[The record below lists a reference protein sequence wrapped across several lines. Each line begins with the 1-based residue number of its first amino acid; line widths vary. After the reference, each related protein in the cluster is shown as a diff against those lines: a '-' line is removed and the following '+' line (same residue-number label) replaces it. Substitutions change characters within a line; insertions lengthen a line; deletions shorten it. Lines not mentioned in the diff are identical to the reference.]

1 MRVHVVHAHPVE
13 TSYNRA
19 LFNAACEALT
29 GAGHEVDALNLYD
42 EAFQAVMS
50 REERLNYH
58 DVPQNITPAV
68 APYVERLRAAD
79 AIVFVH
85 PVWNYGYP
93 AILKGYFDRI
103 FLPGVSFVLV
113 GGDGSNDKGT
123 LVPNMK
129 NIRKVAYI
137 TTYGGDRLRTMIMG
151 DPPRRLARRWAWVTF
166 GTPMP
171 PTYLALYDMNSATPE
186 RLAGFIDKV
195 KRRLAAF

>member
-13 TSYNRA
+13 TSFNRA
-19 LFNAACEALT
+19 LFDAAIDVLKS
-29 GAGHEVDALNLYD
+29 AGHEVDPLSLYD
-42 EAFQAVMS
+42 EGFRAAMS

-58 DVPQNITPAV
+58 DVPGNLTPEI

-79 AIVFVH
+79 ALVFIH

-113 GGDGSNDKGT
+113 GGESSDKGT

-129 NIRKVAYI
+129 NIKRVAYV
-137 TTYGGDRLRTMIMG
+137 TTYGGDRLRTMLMG

-166 GTPMP
+166 GTRLP
-171 PTYLALYDMNSATPE
+171 PDYLALYDMNNATPA
-186 RLAGFIDKV
+186 RLNGFIEKV
-195 KRRLAAF
+195 RRRLASF